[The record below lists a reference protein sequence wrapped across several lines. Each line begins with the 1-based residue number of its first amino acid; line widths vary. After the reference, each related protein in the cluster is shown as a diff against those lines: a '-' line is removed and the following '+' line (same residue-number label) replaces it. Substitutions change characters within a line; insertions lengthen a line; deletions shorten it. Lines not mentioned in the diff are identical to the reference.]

1 MSKRHGTFGWW
12 HSGGF
17 LVVLVAVSAA
27 APVAAQPGA
36 TAPPRPQLGAD
47 ADTNDAA
54 AYYAFGVSRLRQ
66 RPEEAAAAFYWAAR
80 LDPASPDAFY
90 ARRAALLMSD
100 PYRLVKYQEGDRAT
114 IRSPDVRRIDSLQ
127 LRAMMLDP
135 FFVRRHDD
143 VVAEA
148 YLRELVTR
156 DARQSGD
163 QVNEAALR
171 FVIERYLHN
180 APAGHRAWINYAE
193 QKFRDAVDDWAI
205 ALRRDSKDTHLRAER
220 ARALYL
226 LGSFDSARAEMA
238 RAIGDARAEDT
249 TKTWYVYESKAQW
262 EFSLG
267 WIYERLGT
275 ARAAKEAYQRALMED
290 LTFYPAHLRL
300 GTLALAVGDTAGA
313 LLEMARAVQA
323 RDDEY
328 DAHLQ
333 YGFVLDAARRYD
345 SAAAHFR
352 RAGELEPF
360 AATAQFLLARSLD
373 AAGDAAGAAGA
384 YDRCAR
390 LSKRDDRFG
399 GMASRRAAALRAS
412 APAAPR
418 RP

>member
-1 MSKRHGTFGWW
+1 MSPRRNLSWW
-12 HSGGF
+12 GGVWYSI
-17 LVVLVAVSAA
+17 LVAAVSAA
-27 APVAAQPGA
+27 SPAAAQTGV
-36 TAPPRPQLGAD
+36 TAPQRPQLGAD

-54 AYYAFGVSRLRQ
+54 AYYAFGVLRLRQ

-80 LDPASPDAFY
+80 LDPSSPDAFY

-100 PYRLVKYQEGDRAT
+100 PYRLVKYQEGDRST
-114 IRSPDVRRIDSLQ
+114 IRSVEVRRIDSLQ

-143 VVAEA
+143 VVVEA

-156 DARQSGD
+156 DARESGD

-205 ALRRDSKDTHLRAER
+205 ALGRDAKDTHLRAER

-275 ARAAKEAYQRALMED
+275 ARAAREAYQRSLMED

-300 GTLALAVGDTAGA
+300 GTLALAAGDTAGA

-328 DAHLQ
+328 VAHRQ

-345 SAAAHFR
+345 SAAAQFR

-390 LSKRDDRFG
+390 LAKRGDRFG
-399 GMASRRAAALRAS
+399 AMASRRAAALRAA